1 MPATQPGVY
10 LFAMRALSIT
20 PDRLSFYIR
29 MVLLVAALF
38 TYLISP
44 DDVVWHF
51 IKMSAHPRVLE
62 HIFFGIA
69 ASMLGISLLL
79 ELAASAQAEAQD
91 VQDSHC
97 TRATL
102 SRLLQSIGIGSLL
115 PLPGFLLLVI
125 GNVVVSLS
133 LHRGHQTA
141 GDVKPGMYLQRAKST
156 LRALRWRN
164 TLATH
169 IGLCLAFLS
178 MVAFSIVL
186 IDRVADVL
194 FATTALVSIAA
205 NLRRVALR
213 AQD

>member
-1 MPATQPGVY
+1 M
-10 LFAMRALSIT
+10 I
-20 PDRLSFYIR
+20 
-29 MVLLVAALF
+29 LLVAGLF
-38 TYLISP
+38 TYLIFP

-51 IKMSAHPRVLE
+51 VKMSAHPRLLE
-62 HIFFGIA
+62 HVFFGIA
-69 ASMLGISLLL
+69 ASMLGLSLLL

-91 VQDSHC
+91 AQDSHC

-102 SRLLQSIGIGSLL
+102 SRLLQAIGIGSLL

-125 GNVVVSLS
+125 GDVVVSLS
-133 LHRGHQTA
+133 LHRGHRTA
-141 GDVKPGMYLQRAKST
+141 GDVKPGMYVHRAPWT
-156 LRALRWRN
+156 LRAWRN

-178 MVAFSIVL
+178 MAAFSIVL

-205 NLRRVALR
+205 SLGRFALR

>member
-1 MPATQPGVY
+1 MPAIQPGVS
-10 LFAMRALSIT
+10 LFTMRALSIT
-20 PDRLSFYIR
+20 PDRLSFSIR
-29 MVLLVAALF
+29 MALLVAALL

-51 IKMSAHPRVLE
+51 IKRSAHPRVLE
-62 HIFFGIA
+62 HVFFGIA
-69 ASMLGISLLL
+69 ACMLGISLLL

-115 PLPGFLLLVI
+115 PLPGFLLLVV
-125 GNVVVSLS
+125 GNVVVSLF
-133 LHRGHQTA
+133 LHRGHETA
-141 GDVKPGMYLQRAKST
+141 GDVKPG
-156 LRALRWRN
+156 ALRWRN